1 MEPAH
6 EALARLDKHEAECLL
21 RYESIQRQL
30 DEHNK
35 RFDRLEALMTRGFLS
50 MAIIITTAI
59 AILEF
64 AR

>member
-1 MEPAH
+1 MTPAD
-6 EALARLDKHEAECLL
+6 EALVRLDKHEAECLL

-35 RFDRLEALMTRGFLS
+35 RFDRLEAIMTRGF
-50 MAIIITTAI
+50 MAMALIISTAI